1 MVQRQSL
8 FYQWC
13 SSGTAA
19 PPPPTS
25 PPDCAQR
32 PAEEQTPSTS
42 KVYRP
47 TWRGGRSGSN
57 GSACSGFG
65 LNVEKGC
72 SITEGWYESPP
83 PDSSHRHPWDST
95 FTSSAYMVYDMR
107 LLISPPASLDFI
119 PLLIFQ
125 FIMADSSSTSSMR
138 LKQEISLLHGVCLIV
153 GNMIGSGIFVSP
165 IGVLQNT
172 GSYGLSL
179 VIWAVGG
186 IFSVFGALCYAEL
199 GTTIRKSGASYAYI
213 LESFGGFLAF
223 IRLWTSL
230 MIVEPA
236 CQAVIALTFSN
247 YLVKPFFP
255 TCPAPYE
262 AVRIIAAIIIGLLTF
277 VNSMKVKWGAIL
289 QVISTVAKVLALI
302 VIIIAGM
309 IVLAKG
315 KTSNFQD
322 SFENSKLNAGDM
334 AMALYAALYSYSGWD
349 TLNFITEEIKNPERN
364 LPLSIAI
371 SMPIVTVIYILTNIA
386 YYAVLDQTTLL
397 NSEAVAVTFADHVL
411 SYASWL
417 IPLSVAISCYGGLN
431 SSIIAA
437 SRLFFVGSRE
447 GHLPNILC
455 MIHVKRYTPIPALL
469 FNGGMSLIFLCVKDV
484 FQLINYFSFNYW
496 LFIGLSIGSLIYL
509 RIKAP
514 ELHRPVKLSLFFPIV
529 YCICTVFLVVVPLY
543 SDTVNSLV
551 GIFVALSGAPV
562 YFICVHLP
570 PSSRPAF
577 LGQMLDFAQNPSE
590 DDTKD
595 SHEHQVEDIRTSVS

>member
-1 MVQRQSL
+1 
-8 FYQWC
+8 
-13 SSGTAA
+13 
-19 PPPPTS
+19 
-25 PPDCAQR
+25 
-32 PAEEQTPSTS
+32 
-42 KVYRP
+42 
-47 TWRGGRSGSN
+47 
-57 GSACSGFG
+57 
-65 LNVEKGC
+65 
-72 SITEGWYESPP
+72 
-83 PDSSHRHPWDST
+83 
-95 FTSSAYMVYDMR
+95 
-107 LLISPPASLDFI
+107 
-119 PLLIFQ
+119 
-125 FIMADSSSTSSMR
+125 MADAVSTSSMR

-165 IGVLQNT
+165 IGVLQHT
-172 GSYGLSL
+172 DSYGLSL
-179 VIWAVGG
+179 VIWVIGG

-236 CQAVIALTFSN
+236 CQAVIALTFST

-262 AVRIIAAIIIGLLTF
+262 AVRLIAAVIIGLLTF
-277 VNSMKVKWGAIL
+277 VNCMKVKWGAIL
-289 QVISTVAKVLALI
+289 QVVSTVAKVLALI
-302 VIIIAGM
+302 VIIIAG
-309 IVLAKG
+309 IVVLAQG

-322 SFENSKLNAGDM
+322 SFENSKLNPGDM
-334 AMALYAALYSYSGWD
+334 ALALYAALYSYSGWD

-386 YYAVLDQTTLL
+386 YYAVLDKTTLL

-411 SYASWL
+411 SYAGWL

-447 GHLPNILC
+447 GHLPNVLC
-455 MIHVKRYTPIPALL
+455 MIHVERYTPIPALL
-469 FNGGMSLIFLCVKDV
+469 FN
-484 FQLINYFSFNYW
+484 
-496 LFIGLSIGSLIYL
+496 
-509 RIKAP
+509 
-514 ELHRPVKLSLFFPIV
+514 LSLFFPIV
-529 YCICTVFLVVVPLY
+529 YCLCTVFLVVVPLY
-543 SDTVNSLV
+543 SDTINTMV
-551 GIFVALSGAPV
+551 GIVVALSGAPV

-577 LGQMLDFAQNPSE
+577 LGQMLDTFSVHTQKLCFCCVAEPGLDLDNPPEE
-590 DDTKD
+590 DKND
-595 SHEHQVEDIRTSVS
+595 